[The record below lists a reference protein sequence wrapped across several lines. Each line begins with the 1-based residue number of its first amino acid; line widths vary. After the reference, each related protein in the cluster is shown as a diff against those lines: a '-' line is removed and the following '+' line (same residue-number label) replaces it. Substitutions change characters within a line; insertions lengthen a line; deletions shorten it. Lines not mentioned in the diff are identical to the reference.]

1 MPAFILKWVAPILIV
16 LAVVGGIYA
25 KGQLDARHAAE
36 LATVQ
41 RDLKTA
47 TNVLKLEREA
57 RTADAALAQAQA
69 QRINTLSAQS
79 DAIQEYADALEDARR
94 ECLSGAGN
102 ERLRDLWK

>member
-16 LAVVGGIYA
+16 LAVVGGFYA
-25 KGQLDARHAAE
+25 KGQIDARHAAE
-36 LATVQ
+36 LASIK
-41 RDLKTA
+41 RDLATA

-94 ECLSGAGN
+94 ECLSGADN